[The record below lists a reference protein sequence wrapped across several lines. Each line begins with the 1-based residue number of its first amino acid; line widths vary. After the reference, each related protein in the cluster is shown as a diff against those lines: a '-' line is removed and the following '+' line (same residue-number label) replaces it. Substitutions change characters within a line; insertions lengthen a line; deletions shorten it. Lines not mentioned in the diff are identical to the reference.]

1 MSTAYRWAYCQARLQ
16 ARFAQ
21 LPVDDDW
28 QRLNG
33 ARGLSAFLEE
43 ARLGLLRPWVRGFSG
58 QSDGHAI
65 ERGLR
70 SVYRETV
77 QQLAEWV
84 PDGWRPALD
93 WANWLP
99 DLALIDHLARAC
111 ALPSWASADPH
122 WRTLLDSQGAIDQR
136 ALTDAGAG
144 GLFGGGTVPLQAWLT
159 EWRRRWPRCSRQAR
173 HNLDSLMGLI
183 GGHHDR
189 LAAAEPEEVWLLRQ
203 TLRSRLCLLFHQ
215 RLLQPAGPCIYL
227 GLVALDLERLRAAL
241 VDRALFVLEEG
252 A

>member
-21 LPVDDDW
+21 LPADDDW

-33 ARGLSAFLEE
+33 ARGLPAFLEE
-43 ARLGLLRPWVRGFSG
+43 ARLGRLRPWVQGFSG

-70 SVYRETV
+70 SVYRETI

-84 PDGWRPALD
+84 PDGWRPAFD

-99 DLALIDHLARAC
+99 DLALIDHLARAG
-111 ALPSWASADPH
+111 ALSSWAGADPR
-122 WRTLLDSQGAIDQR
+122 WRTLLDAQRAIDQR

-144 GLFGGGTVPLQAWLT
+144 ALLGCETGPLQAWLT
-159 EWRRRWPRCSRQAR
+159 EWRRHWPRCSRQAR
-173 HNLDSLMGLI
+173 RNLESLVGLI
-183 GGHHDR
+183 GVHHDR
-189 LAAAEPEEVWLLRQ
+189 LAAAKPEQVWLLRQ

-227 GLVALDLERLRAAL
+227 GLVALDLERLRASL
-241 VDRALFVLEEG
+241 VDRALFVLDEV